1 MPAGLCAL
9 TMREL
14 FLLDPEVI
22 FLNHGSFGACPRPVF
37 ESYQRWQRELERQPV
52 ELLGRRSATLLAEAR
67 ARLADYLGARAD
79 DLVFITNT
87 TTGVNAV
94 ARSLCLEAGD
104 EVLATDQEYGACDNV
119 WRLVCSA
126 AGARYLRRPV
136 PLPLAADPLETV
148 EAIWRGVTSRTRVLY
163 LSQITSTTALILPV
177 AELCRRAREAGVL
190 SVIDGAHAPGQLA
203 LDLEAL
209 GADVFIGNCHKWLC
223 APKGSA
229 FLHARPEVQARI
241 EAAIVSWGYSERV
254 EGHTAF
260 AGYLGS
266 TPFLRRHQWQGTRDL
281 SAFLAVPAAIDF
293 QREHRWEEVRR
304 RCHELARRTLDR
316 IGALTGLPPISS
328 EKGFAQMVAAPLPA
342 SVVPEA
348 LKAALEAR
356 RLEVPVTT
364 HLGRPYVRISFQ
376 GYNTDADADA
386 LVAALAEL
394 IPRTP

>member
-1 MPAGLCAL
+1 
-9 TMREL
+9 MREL

-37 ESYQRWQRELERQPV
+37 EVYQAWQRELERQPV
-52 ELLGRRSATLLAEAR
+52 EVLGRRSASLLADAR
-67 ARLADYLGARAD
+67 ARLAALLGARAD

-94 ARSLCLEAGD
+94 ARSLRLEAGD

-119 WRLVCSA
+119 WRRVCAA
-126 AGARYLRRPV
+126 AGARYLRRPL
-136 PLPLAADPLETV
+136 PLPLPNDPLETA
-148 EAIWRGVTSRTRVLY
+148 EAIWSGVTPRTRVLY

-177 AELCRRAREAGVL
+177 AELCARAREAGIL
-190 SVIDGAHAPGQLA
+190 SVVDGAHVPGQLELA
-203 LDLEAL
+203 LDAL
-209 GADVFIGNCHKWLC
+209 GADVYLGNCHKWLC
-223 APKGSA
+223 APKGTA

-241 EAAIVSWGYSERV
+241 DAAIVSWGYSETV

-260 AGYLGS
+260 DAYLGA

-293 QREHRWEEVRR
+293 QRQHRWAEVRR
-304 RCHELARRTLDR
+304 RCHELAQRTLER
-316 IGALTGLPPISS
+316 LGALTGLPPIGAGTS
-328 EKGFAQMVAAPLPA
+328 FAQMVAAPLPA

-356 RLEVPVTT
+356 RIEVPITT
-364 HLGRPYVRISFQ
+364 HLGASFVRVSFQ
-376 GYNTDADADA
+376 GYNTEGDADV
-386 LVAALAEL
+386 LLAALAEL
-394 IPRTP
+394 LP